1 MDLCNY
7 VTSITDLT
15 SQVLVMYMIISKT
28 ESKSVM
34 GDCFVFTTNAKIEKI
49 TARLSQYQRCYER
62 HVF

>member
-28 ESKSVM
+28 ESWHILM
-34 GDCFVFTTNAKIEKI
+34 GACMLKILMGLIPGKEQLW
-49 TARLSQYQRCYER
+49 RLSKYSQ
-62 HVF
+62 